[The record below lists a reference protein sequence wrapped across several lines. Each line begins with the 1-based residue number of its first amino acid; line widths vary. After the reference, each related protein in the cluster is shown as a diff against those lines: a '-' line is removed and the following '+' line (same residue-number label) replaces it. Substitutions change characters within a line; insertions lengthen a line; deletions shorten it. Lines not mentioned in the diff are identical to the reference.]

1 MTDTITTYSLL
12 CFLKFWNQDS
22 DSNNLTEFLFFSIL
36 FTDFPNSIILQ
47 WFYILATKSSKKFIR
62 LWSFFR
68 AKTHTI
74 FCVRGMKKGQK
85 YNSKNTQKKESQE
98 HGQEVIQYHQKER
111 AKHVYVLSTLC
122 ASKLLFG
129 HSLSS
134 TDDFFYYF
142 LGVGQHTAQGS
153 QQLSDK
159 IRKWKVIIKR
169 DVFERK
175 YKKLIGFN
183 DQLDVKV
190 REGRI
195 LGCLKDGKLSRLL
208 VQSSEMKKTGIG
220 NSDGE
225 IMTSSWDACGYLSK
239 ATQQAAGYQAVLSNT
254 LETSHKW
261 LLKFK

>member
-1 MTDTITTYSLL
+1 MELL
-12 CFLKFWNQDS
+12 QSKDSYNFLCQRN
-22 DSNNLTEFLFFSIL
+22 E
-36 FTDFPNSIILQ
+36 
-47 WFYILATKSSKKFIR
+47 
-62 LWSFFR
+62 
-68 AKTHTI
+68 
-74 FCVRGMKKGQK
+74 KGPKVQ
-85 YNSKNTQKKESQE
+85 QQE
-98 HGQEVIQYHQKER
+98 HLEKRITRTWLGSHSVPSEGKGKTCV
-111 AKHVYVLSTLC
+111 C

-142 LGVGQHTAQGS
+142 LGVGQHIAQGS

-169 DVFERK
+169 AVFERK

-195 LGCLKDGKLSRLL
+195 LGCLKDGKLRRLL

-225 IMTSSWDACGYLSK
+225 IMTSSWDACAYLSK